1 MWFDLDKW
9 QEIWFSLRQ
18 HKLRTALTAF
28 GVFWGIFMLSLLI
41 GAGRG
46 LENGA
51 TSMLKTMP
59 NAIFIWIQNPTQMA
73 YKGTPLGRWVRMR
86 DDDIDF
92 LKTKLPGIGSIYS
105 QNSVGR
111 WGGSPAYTTYKTYS
125 GSYSIEGSYQGLEPL
140 HQIEMIEGRGFNR
153 ADEAERRKVV
163 IIGQKIK
170 DTLFKDGDK
179 PIGKFLNVAGI
190 NFQIIGIFKST
201 NMGSDGS
208 DTERLFMPNAS
219 LRYSYNQQDRIGSIL
234 LIPKPGYDAYKLQD
248 EAIALLA
255 EHHDVHPK
263 DTAIF
268 GKFNMQKIFDQVFGL
283 FKGISV
289 FSWIVAVGTIM
300 AGAIGV
306 SNIMLIVVKERT
318 REIGLRKAL
327 GATPISIVAMIIQ
340 ESLVITIFAGYL
352 GLVLGV
358 LVLEGLN
365 KAISMGGNSM
375 FKDLSMDLHTGIVAL
390 TVLIVAGL
398 IASLLPASKA
408 ASVNPIVALQDE

>member
-18 HKLRTALTAF
+18 HKLRTILTAF

-51 TSMLKTMP
+51 TATLKTMP
-59 NAIFIWIQNPTQMA
+59 NAIFIWIQNPTQFA
-73 YKGTPLGRWVRMR
+73 YEGTPIGRFIRFR
-86 DDDIDF
+86 DSDLDY
-92 LKTKLPGIGSIYS
+92 LKTKLNTIEKIYA

-111 WGGSPAYTTYKTYS
+111 WSGTPAYTTYKTFS

-140 HQIEMIEGRGFNR
+140 HQIEMVAGRGLNQT
-153 ADEAERRKVV
+153 DEDDRRKVI

-170 DTLFKDGDK
+170 ETLFKNGDD

-190 NFQIIGIFKST
+190 NFQIVGVFKST
-201 NMGSDGS
+201 SIGSDGS
-208 DTERLFMPNAS
+208 DTERLYMPNAS
-219 LRYSYNQQDRIGSIL
+219 LRYAYNQQSYVGSIMVL
-234 LIPKPGYDAYKLQD
+234 PKPGVDAYKLQD
-248 EAIALLA
+248 DLIRLLL
-255 EHHDVHPK
+255 EHHKVHPK

-283 FKGISV
+283 FTGISV
-289 FSWIVAVGTIM
+289 FSWIVAIGTIM

-327 GATPISIVAMIIQ
+327 GATPSSIVAMIIQ
-340 ESLVITIFAGYL
+340 ESLVITIFAGYF

-358 LVLEGLN
+358 LFLEGVN
-365 KAISMGGNSM
+365 KALSMSGNAM
-375 FKDLSMDLHTGIVAL
+375 FKDLSMDFHTGVVAL
-390 TVLIVAGL
+390 TVLVISGL
-398 IASLLPASKA
+398 VASLLPAAKA
-408 ASVNPIVALQDE
+408 AAVNPIVALQDE